1 MPKKYSASDFSEDE
15 LRWRLVEKRRAARR
29 ERMDHYRRT
38 GRVVKI
44 ASDKE
49 SPSLDRWHTGILE
62 DDNTVSVNR
71 SRKKRIFDAILLVIE
86 IGAVL
91 GFIIIIFNGLG
102 LIQELNREVVAVL
115 NEQSTLTPTPLI
127 MAVVLPSGHIPPDS
141 PGGTRFNDDE
151 IPEHLRPLVQS
162 LSNIPVPTPGPEQA
176 NRIQIPAIQ
185 VDAPIVQGDSWEQL
199 RKGVGQHVGTTIPGV
214 SGNLVLS
221 AHNDIFGEIFR
232 DLDQL
237 KPGDEVIVFTN
248 QDSYSYVVVESQ
260 IVDPTAVEFLA
271 PSNQPIVTLISCY
284 PYLQD
289 SQRIVITASLQN

>member
-1 MPKKYSASDFSEDE
+1 
-15 LRWRLVEKRRAARR
+15 
-29 ERMDHYRRT
+29 MDHYRRT